1 MKHGAPWIIKSLF
14 TAEDRDRVGPG
25 AVAVR
30 VETRRCN
37 IASCLVK
44 TIAAKVDSKLLR
56 HTRISFP
63 RTDISW
69 AVVAR
74 YARSRPGRSPRSW
87 RCIIVVRDR
96 LSAELAAQTVAFIA
110 MLIARVLN
118 FGWKKK
124 KIFARTR
131 ALHFAGQICRNAGS
145 VSKFSIYQLV
155 ERLTQRRRRYRAGA
169 LSPVCSSFSLNL
181 YVDRRKKGTKVGRG
195 RARCLSTATVS
206 AIRSTFTLTFILVVI
221 LDVRFARLGEYI
233 SILAK
238 IVIAR

>member
-124 KIFARTR
+124 KYLREHARC
-131 ALHFAGQICRNAGS
+131 I
-145 VSKFSIYQLV
+145 
-155 ERLTQRRRRYRAGA
+155 
-169 LSPVCSSFSLNL
+169 SPVKSAGMQVASVNSRFISSS
-181 YVDRRKKGTKVGRG
+181 
-195 RARCLSTATVS
+195 S
-206 AIRSTFTLTFILVVI
+206 A
-221 LDVRFARLGEYI
+221 
-233 SILAK
+233 
-238 IVIAR
+238 